1 MIKKIL
7 WYINDFLNGMKKH
20 QIWVYSAASAYFIFI
35 CVIPFLTILLYI
47 IPYIPM
53 SKESIVSIIGDVIPT
68 YSKDFAYSIMNEVF
82 SRTSAILPISILTM
96 FWTASK
102 TMVSIRSGLNDI
114 NEELESKNFVIV
126 RLIGTLYTALAI
138 VVIVLISF
146 ISLFGE
152 QLHNYLNGFNIEAIR
167 VLAVLVDYKD
177 IIGIIGFFLAFS
189 ALYAYV
195 PATKSKF
202 KDVIPGAIFST
213 VVCQLFSKIFNFVV
227 NNYLSF
233 SMYGSLATIVVVMI
247 YFNFFF
253 YFFFLGAYLN
263 KYVLRGINE
272 I

>member
-1 MIKKIL
+1 MKKIL
-7 WYINDFLNGMKKH
+7 SYINDFFERMKKH
-20 QIWVYSAASAYFIFI
+20 QIWVYSATSAYFIFI
-35 CVIPFLTILLYI
+35 CVIPFLTIMLYI
-47 IPYIPM
+47 VPYFPM
-53 SKESIVSIIGDVIPT
+53 SKESLISIIGDVIPT
-68 YSKDFAYSIMNEVF
+68 YSRDFAYSIMDEVF
-82 SRTSAILPISILTM
+82 SRTSAILPISLVTM

-114 NEELESKNFVIV
+114 NEELETKNFVIV

-195 PATKSKF
+195 PQSKSKF
-202 KDVIPGAIFST
+202 RDVIPGAIFST
-213 VVCQLFSKIFNFVV
+213 VAVQLFSRIFNYVV
-227 NNYLSF
+227 SNYLSF
-233 SMYGSLATIVVVMI
+233 SMYGSLATIVVVMT

-263 KYVLRGINE
+263 KYIRSDHE

>member
-1 MIKKIL
+1 MIKKVL
-7 WYINDFLNGMKKH
+7 WYINDFLTKMKKH
-20 QIWVYSAASAYFIFI
+20 QIWVYAAACAYFIFVCI
-35 CVIPFLTILLYI
+35 IPFLTILLYI

-53 SKESIVSIIGDVIPT
+53 SKESIISIIGDVIPT
-68 YSKDFAYSIMNEVF
+68 YSQEFAYSIMDEVF
-82 SRTSAILPISILTM
+82 SRTSAILPISILMM

-114 NEELESKNFVIV
+114 NEELERKNFVIV

-146 ISLFGE
+146 LSLFGE
-152 QLHNYLNGFNIEAIR
+152 QLHNYLNNFNIQAIK
-167 VLAVLVDYKD
+167 VLAVLVDFKD
-177 IIGIIGFFLAFS
+177 IIGLIGFFAAFML
-189 ALYAYV
+189 LYALL
-195 PATKSKF
+195 PAKKSRF
-202 KDVIPGAIFST
+202 RDVIPGTIFST

-263 KYVLRGINE
+263 KYLKRGIHE